1 MHVLTFV
8 LQMPNVPNEAVEEDA
23 ILNELRLADFVNEL
37 PVQDTHFKELA
48 NLLGKHFGMENLA
61 TDSSNR
67 TITIKKDGIVRY
79 FINLRARIK
88 KAIDLAMD
96 KPIEDFIY
104 LRGESDWYAIENM
117 LSDPFDTQFYVDYG
131 LGCGSATVFA
141 HNLYNWMGYKET
153 DEITMELTQ
162 VFDVHY

>member
-1 MHVLTFV
+1 
-8 LQMPNVPNEAVEEDA
+8 
-23 ILNELRLADFVNEL
+23 
-37 PVQDTHFKELA
+37 
-48 NLLGKHFGMENLA
+48 
-61 TDSSNR
+61 
-67 TITIKKDGIVRY
+67 
-79 FINLRARIK
+79 
-88 KAIDLAMD
+88 MD

-104 LRGESDWYAIENM
+104 LRGESDWYAIGNM

>member
-8 LQMPNVPNEAVEEDA
+8 LQMPNVPNENVEEEA
-23 ILNELRLADFVNEL
+23 ILNELRLADYVNEL

-48 NLLGKHFGMENLA
+48 NLLGKHFGKENLA

-88 KAIDLAMD
+88 KAIDLAME
-96 KPIEDFIY
+96 KPIEEFIY

>member
-8 LQMPNVPNEAVEEDA
+8 LQMPNVPNETVEEDT
-23 ILNELRLADFVNEL
+23 ILNELRLADYVTEL
-37 PVQDTHFKELA
+37 PLQESHFTEMVQ
-48 NLLGKHFGMENLA
+48 LLEKYFGTNNLA
-61 TDSSNR
+61 VNKSAR
-67 TITIKKDGIVRY
+67 TITVKKAGIVRY

-88 KAIDLAMD
+88 KAIDLVME
-96 KPIEDFIY
+96 KPIEEFIY

>member
-23 ILNELRLADFVNEL
+23 ILNERRLADYVTEL
-37 PVQDTHFKELA
+37 PLQDSHFTGLA
-48 NLLGKHFGMENLA
+48 KLLDQHFGKDNLT
-61 TDSSNR
+61 TDSNNM
-67 TITIKKDGIVRY
+67 TITINKDGVVRY

-96 KPIEDFIY
+96 KSIEDFIY

-153 DEITMELTQ
+153 DEITLELSQ

>member
-8 LQMPNVPNEAVEEDA
+8 LQMPNAPNETVEEDT
-23 ILNELRLADFVNEL
+23 ILIELRLADYVTEL
-37 PVQDTHFKELA
+37 PLQESHFAEMA
-48 NLLGKHFGMENLA
+48 TLLEKYFGKNNLA
-61 TDSSNR
+61 VNKSAR
-67 TITIKKDGIVRY
+67 TITVKKAGIVRY
-79 FINLRARIK
+79 FINLRARIN

-96 KPIEDFIY
+96 KPIEEFIY
-104 LRGESDWYAIENM
+104 LRGESDWYALETM
-117 LSDPFDTQFYVDYG
+117 LNDPFDTQFYVDYG

>member
-8 LQMPNVPNEAVEEDA
+8 LQMPNVPNEAVEEEA
-23 ILNELRLADFVNEL
+23 ILNELRLADYVNEL

-48 NLLGKHFGMENLA
+48 NLLGKHFGKENLA

-88 KAIDLAMD
+88 KAVDLAMD
-96 KPIEDFIY
+96 KPIEEFIY

-131 LGCGSATVFA
+131 LGCGSVTVFA
-141 HNLYNWMGYKET
+141 HNLYNWLGYQNK
-153 DEITMELTQ
+153 DAITLQLSQ

>member
-96 KPIEDFIY
+96 NPIEDFIY
-104 LRGESDWYAIENM
+104 LRGESDWYAIGNM

-131 LGCGSATVFA
+131 LGCGSATGFA
-141 HNLYNWMGYKET
+141 HNLYNWLGYKET
-153 DEITMELTQ
+153 DDITLQLTQ

>member
-8 LQMPNVPNEAVEEDA
+8 LQMPNVPNENVEEEA
-23 ILNELRLADFVNEL
+23 ILNELRLADYVNEL

-48 NLLGKHFGMENLA
+48 NLLGKHFGKENLA

-79 FINLRARIK
+79 FINLRAQIK

-104 LRGESDWYAIENM
+104 LRGESDWYAIGNM

-141 HNLYNWMGYKET
+141 HNLYNWLGYKET
-153 DEITMELTQ
+153 DDITLQLTQ

>member
-8 LQMPNVPNEAVEEDA
+8 LQMPNVPNENVEEEA
-23 ILNELRLADFVNEL
+23 ILNELRLADYVNEL

-48 NLLGKHFGMENLA
+48 NLLGKHFGKENLA

-96 KPIEDFIY
+96 RPIENFIHM
-104 LRGESDWYAIENM
+104 RDGADWYAIKNM
-117 LSDPFDTQFYVDYG
+117 LEDPFATQFYMD
-131 LGCGSATVFA
+131 GCGCSSMTGFA
-141 HNLYNWMGYKET
+141 YHLYVCMEYENA
-153 DEITMELTQ
+153 DSITLVLSQ
-162 VFDVHY
+162 VFDIHY

>member
-8 LQMPNVPNEAVEEDA
+8 LQMQNVPNEAVEEDA
-23 ILNELRLADFVNEL
+23 ILNELRLADYVTEL
-37 PVQDTHFKELA
+37 PLQDIHFTELA
-48 NLLGKHFGMENLA
+48 KLLGKHFGKENLTA
-61 TDSSNR
+61 DSSNR
-67 TITIKKDGIVRY
+67 TIAIKKDGIVSF

-88 KAIDLAMD
+88 NAINLAMD
-96 KPIEDFIY
+96 KSIEDFIY

>member
-8 LQMPNVPNEAVEEDA
+8 LQMPNVPNEAVEEEA
-23 ILNELRLADFVNEL
+23 ILNELRLADYVTEL
-37 PVQDTHFKELA
+37 PLQENHFTGLA
-48 NLLGKHFGMENLA
+48 KLLEQHFGKENLTA
-61 TDSSNR
+61 DSSNR

-79 FINLRARIK
+79 FINLRARIN

-104 LRGESDWYAIENM
+104 LRGESDWYAIGNM

-131 LGCGSATVFA
+131 LGCGSATVFT
-141 HNLYNWMGYKET
+141 HNLYNWLGYKET
-153 DEITMELTQ
+153 DDITLQLTQ

>member
-104 LRGESDWYAIENM
+104 LRGESDWYAIGNM

-141 HNLYNWMGYKET
+141 HTLYNWLGYKET
-153 DEITMELTQ
+153 DDITLQLTQ

>member
-8 LQMPNVPNEAVEEDA
+8 LQMPNVPNETVEEDT
-23 ILNELRLADFVNEL
+23 ILNELRLADYVTEL
-37 PVQDTHFKELA
+37 PLQESHFTEMVQ
-48 NLLGKHFGMENLA
+48 LLEKYVGTNNLA
-61 TDSSNR
+61 VNKSAR
-67 TITIKKDGIVRY
+67 TITVKKAGIVRY

-104 LRGESDWYAIENM
+104 LRGESDWYAIGNM

-141 HNLYNWMGYKET
+141 HNLYNWLGYKKS

>member
-1 MHVLTFV
+1 MKL
-8 LQMPNVPNEAVEEDA
+8 LKKDA
-23 ILNELRLADFVNEL
+23 ILNELRLADYVTEL
-37 PVQDTHFKELA
+37 PLQESHFTELA
-48 NLLGKHFGMENLA
+48 KLLEKHFGKDNLT
-61 TDSSNR
+61 TDSNNR

-79 FINLRARIK
+79 FINLRARIN

-96 KPIEDFIY
+96 KPIEEFIY

-141 HNLYNWMGYKET
+141 HNLYNWLGYKET

>member
-8 LQMPNVPNEAVEEDA
+8 LQMPNVPNETVEEEA
-23 ILNELRLADFVNEL
+23 ILNELRLTDYVTEL
-37 PVQDTHFKELA
+37 PLQESHFTGLA
-48 NLLGKHFGMENLA
+48 KLLEQHFGKDNLKA
-61 TDSSNR
+61 DSSNM
-67 TITIKKDGIVRY
+67 TITINKDGVIRF

-88 KAIDLAMD
+88 KAIDLAME
-96 KPIEDFIY
+96 KPIEEFIY

>member
-8 LQMPNVPNEAVEEDA
+8 LQMHNVPNEAVEEDA
-23 ILNELRLADFVNEL
+23 ILNELRLADYVNEL
-37 PVQDTHFKELA
+37 PLQESHFTEMTK
-48 NLLGKHFGMENLA
+48 LLGKHFGKENLEA
-61 TDSSNR
+61 DSCNR
-67 TITIKKDGIVRY
+67 TFTIKKDGIVRY

-104 LRGESDWYAIENM
+104 LRGESDWYAIGNM

-141 HNLYNWMGYKET
+141 HNLYNWLGYKET
-153 DEITMELTQ
+153 DDITLQLTQ